1 MSASAKKM
9 GFWQCWGMSVGVM
22 IGSGIF
28 LLPAVL
34 APFGWISL
42 LGWLLTSVGT
52 IVLALVLARLAGT
65 TDHAGGPYA
74 YVKESFGDLAGFLI
88 GWGYWVGVV
97 FGVTAIAVAFA
108 GYMGSIFSIF
118 AANSLAQAAIAA
130 AGIGALTWIN
140 IRGVSQAATVQ
151 LVLTILKIIPLIVII
166 GLGISYGDMDNFP
179 AFNPQ
184 ELPITQA
191 LASTALFTMWAF
203 IGIEAAVIP
212 TDEVENPK
220 KIIPIAVVCAAL
232 SVSCLYVGASVAIM
246 FLVPLDILALSES
259 PFVDAAAHLGP
270 GGALLV
276 GVGALISTA
285 GALNGNIFVMGQM
298 PMLVAADGLAP
309 SVIAKKNTGGAPAI
323 ALMASSVF
331 SAALLVLNFTD
342 GLVGAFSFLISM
354 STLSILAPYGLSA
367 LAEFK
372 RSYRSAKGWA
382 GVALLSLLYT
392 LIAAAGSGWY
402 VTLMGVGLFLFGILL
417 FKVFHYQ
424 QLSMSVKISETE

>member
-1 MSASAKKM
+1 MSAIAKKM

-28 LLPAVL
+28 LLPTVL
-34 APFGWISL
+34 APYGWISL
-42 LGWLLTSVGT
+42 LGWLLTCSGT

-74 YVKESFGDLAGFLI
+74 YVRESFGDLAGFLI

-97 FGVTAIAVAFA
+97 FGVTAIAVGFA
-108 GYMGSIFSIF
+108 GYMGSIFPIF
-118 AANSLAQAAIAA
+118 AANSLTQALVAA
-130 AGIGALTWIN
+130 MGIGVLTWVN
-140 IRGVSQAATVQ
+140 IKGISEAATVQ
-151 LVLTILKIIPLIVII
+151 LVLTILKIVPLIVII
-166 GLGISYGDMDNFP
+166 GLGIAYGDIDNFP
-179 AFNPQ
+179 SFNPQ
-184 ELPITQA
+184 QLSMTEA
-191 LASTALFTMWAF
+191 LASTALLTMWAF

-212 TDEVENPK
+212 TSDVEDPK
-220 KIIPIAVVCAAL
+220 KTVPIAVVSAAL
-232 SVSCLYVGASVAIM
+232 SVSFLYVGASIAIM
-246 FLVPLDILALSES
+246 FLVPSEVLAASES
-259 PFVDAAAHLGP
+259 PFVDAASHMGP
-270 GGALLV
+270 GGALLM

-309 SVIAKKNTGGAPAI
+309 SVIAKKNKGGAPMV

-367 LAEFK
+367 MAEFK
-372 RSYRSAKGWA
+372 RSWHSAKGWA
-382 GVALLSLLYT
+382 GVALLSVIYT

-402 VTLMGVGLFLFGILL
+402 AFFLGVGLFLLGILL
-417 FKVFHYQ
+417 FKFFHF
-424 QLSMSVKISETE
+424 TR

>member
-1 MSASAKKM
+1 MSAITKKM

-28 LLPAVL
+28 LLPTVL
-34 APFGWISL
+34 APYGWISL
-42 LGWLLTSVGT
+42 LGWLLTCSGT

-74 YVKESFGDLAGFLI
+74 YVRESFGDLAGFLI

-97 FGVTAIAVAFA
+97 FGVTAIAVGFA
-108 GYMGSIFSIF
+108 GYMGSIFPIF
-118 AANSLAQAAIAA
+118 AANSLTQALVAA
-130 AGIGALTWIN
+130 MGIGVLTWVN
-140 IRGVSQAATVQ
+140 IKGISEAATVQ
-151 LVLTILKIIPLIVII
+151 LVLTILKIIPLTVII
-166 GLGISYGDMDNFP
+166 GLGIAYGDIDNFP
-179 AFNPQ
+179 SFNPQ
-184 ELPITQA
+184 QLSMTEA
-191 LASTALFTMWAF
+191 LASTALLTMWAF

-212 TDEVENPK
+212 TSDVEDPK
-220 KIIPIAVVCAAL
+220 KTVPIAVVSAAL
-232 SVSCLYVGASVAIM
+232 SVSFLYVGASIAIM
-246 FLVPLDILALSES
+246 FLVPSEVLAASES
-259 PFVDAAAHLGP
+259 PFVDAASHMGP
-270 GGALLV
+270 GGALLM

-309 SVIAKKNTGGAPAI
+309 LAIAKRNKGGAPMV

-367 LAEFK
+367 MAEFK
-372 RSYRSAKGWA
+372 RSCRSAKGWA
-382 GVALLSLLYT
+382 GVALLSVIYT

-402 VTLMGVGLFLFGILL
+402 VFFLGVGLFLLGILL
-417 FKVFHYQ
+417 FKFFH
-424 QLSMSVKISETE
+424 LTR

>member
-1 MSASAKKM
+1 MSAKAKKM

-28 LLPAVL
+28 LLPTVL
-34 APFGWISL
+34 APYGWISL
-42 LGWLLTSVGT
+42 LGWLLTCSGT

-108 GYMGSIFSIF
+108 GYMGSVFPIF
-118 AANSLAQAAIAA
+118 AANSLTQALVAA
-130 AGIGALTWIN
+130 ASIGVLTWVN
-140 IRGVSQAATVQ
+140 VKGVSEAATVQ
-151 LVLTILKIIPLIVII
+151 LVMTVLKIIPLIVII
-166 GLGISYGDMDNFP
+166 GLGIIYGDIDNFP

-184 ELPITQA
+184 GLPITQG
-191 LASTALFTMWAF
+191 LASTALLTMWAF

-212 TDEVENPK
+212 TDDVENPK
-220 KIIPIAVVCAAL
+220 ITVPIAVVTAAL
-232 SVSCLYVGASVAIM
+232 SVSFLYLGASIAIM
-246 FLVPLDILALSES
+246 FLVPSDVLALSES
-259 PFVDAAAHLGP
+259 PFVDAASHMGT
-270 GGALLV
+270 GGALLI
-276 GVGALISTA
+276 GLGALISTA

-309 SVIAKKNTGGAPAI
+309 SVIAKKNRGGAPMV
-323 ALMASSVF
+323 ALMVSSVF
-331 SAALLVLNFTD
+331 SAALLVLNFTE

-367 LAEFK
+367 MAEFK
-372 RSYRSAKGWA
+372 RSWLSAKGWA
-382 GVALLSLLYT
+382 GVALLSVMYT

-402 VTLMGVGLFLFGILL
+402 VFFLGIGLFMLGIVLYK
-417 FKVFHYQ
+417 FF
-424 QLSMSVKISETE
+424 QLTR

>member
-1 MSASAKKM
+1 MSAITKKM

-28 LLPAVL
+28 LLPTVL
-34 APFGWISL
+34 APYGWISL
-42 LGWLLTSVGT
+42 LGWLLTCSGT

-74 YVKESFGDLAGFLI
+74 YVRESFGDLAGFLI

-97 FGVTAIAVAFA
+97 FGVTAIAVGFA
-108 GYMGSIFSIF
+108 GYMGSIFPIF
-118 AANSLAQAAIAA
+118 AANSLTQALVAA
-130 AGIGALTWIN
+130 MGIGVLTWVN
-140 IRGVSQAATVQ
+140 IKGISEAATVQ
-151 LVLTILKIIPLIVII
+151 LVLTILKIVPLIVII
-166 GLGISYGDMDNFP
+166 GLGIAYGDIDNFP
-179 AFNPQ
+179 SFNPQ
-184 ELPITQA
+184 QLSMTEA
-191 LASTALFTMWAF
+191 LASTALLTMWAF

-212 TDEVENPK
+212 TGDVENPK
-220 KIIPIAVVCAAL
+220 KTAPIAVVSAAL
-232 SVSCLYVGASVAIM
+232 SVSFLYVGASIAIM
-246 FLVPLDILALSES
+246 FLVPSEVLAASES
-259 PFVDAAAHLGP
+259 PFVDAASHMGP
-270 GGALLV
+270 GGALLM

-309 SVIAKKNTGGAPAI
+309 SVIAKKNKGGAPMV
-323 ALMASSVF
+323 ALMVSSVF

-367 LAEFK
+367 MAEFK
-372 RSYRSAKGWA
+372 RSWHSAKGWA
-382 GVALLSLLYT
+382 GVALLSVIYT

-402 VTLMGVGLFLFGILL
+402 AFFLGVGLFLLGILL
-417 FKVFHYQ
+417 FKFFH
-424 QLSMSVKISETE
+424 LTR

>member
-1 MSASAKKM
+1 MSAIAKKM

-28 LLPAVL
+28 LLPTVL
-34 APFGWISL
+34 APYGWISL
-42 LGWLLTSVGT
+42 LGWLLTCSGT

-74 YVKESFGDLAGFLI
+74 YVRESFGDLAGFLI

-97 FGVTAIAVAFA
+97 FGVTAIAVGFA
-108 GYMGSIFSIF
+108 GYMGSIFPIF
-118 AANSLAQAAIAA
+118 AANSLTQALVAA
-130 AGIGALTWIN
+130 MGIGVLTWVN
-140 IRGVSQAATVQ
+140 IKGISEAATVQ
-151 LVLTILKIIPLIVII
+151 LVLTILKIVPLIVII
-166 GLGISYGDMDNFP
+166 GLGIAYGDIDNFP
-179 AFNPQ
+179 SFNPQ
-184 ELPITQA
+184 QLSMTEA
-191 LASTALFTMWAF
+191 LASTALLTMWAF

-212 TDEVENPK
+212 TSDVEDPK
-220 KIIPIAVVCAAL
+220 KTVPIAVVSAAL
-232 SVSCLYVGASVAIM
+232 SVSFLYVGASIAIM
-246 FLVPLDILALSES
+246 FLVPSEVLAASES
-259 PFVDAAAHLGP
+259 PFVDAASHIGP
-270 GGALLV
+270 GGALLM

-309 SVIAKKNTGGAPAI
+309 SVIAKKNKGGAPMV
-323 ALMASSVF
+323 ALMVSSVF

-367 LAEFK
+367 MAEFK
-372 RSYRSAKGWA
+372 RSWHSAKGWA
-382 GVALLSLLYT
+382 GVALLSVIYT

-402 VTLMGVGLFLFGILL
+402 VFFLGVGLFLLGILL
-417 FKVFHYQ
+417 FKFFH
-424 QLSMSVKISETE
+424 LTR

>member
-1 MSASAKKM
+1 MSAKAKKM

-28 LLPAVL
+28 LLPTVL
-34 APFGWISL
+34 APYGWISL
-42 LGWLLTSVGT
+42 LGWLLTCSGT

-108 GYMGSIFSIF
+108 GYMGSVFPIF
-118 AANSLAQAAIAA
+118 AANSLTQALVAA
-130 AGIGALTWIN
+130 AGIGVLTWVN
-140 IRGVSQAATVQ
+140 VKGVSEAATVQ
-151 LVLTILKIIPLIVII
+151 LVMTILKIIPLIVII
-166 GLGISYGDMDNFP
+166 GLGIIYGDIDNFP

-184 ELPITQA
+184 GLPITQG
-191 LASTALFTMWAF
+191 LASTALLTMWAF

-212 TDEVENPK
+212 TDDVENPK
-220 KIIPIAVVCAAL
+220 ITVPIAVVTAAL
-232 SVSCLYVGASVAIM
+232 SVSFLYLGASIAIM
-246 FLVPLDILALSES
+246 FLVPSDVLALSES
-259 PFVDAAAHLGP
+259 PFVDAASHMGT
-270 GGALLV
+270 GGALLI
-276 GVGALISTA
+276 GIGALISTA

-309 SVIAKKNTGGAPAI
+309 SVIAKKNRGGAPMV
-323 ALMASSVF
+323 ALMVSSVF
-331 SAALLVLNFTD
+331 SAALLVLNFTE

-367 LAEFK
+367 MAEFK
-372 RSYRSAKGWA
+372 RSWLSAKGWA
-382 GVALLSLLYT
+382 GVALLSVIYT

-402 VTLMGVGLFLFGILL
+402 VFFLGIGLFMLGIVCLL
-417 FKVFHYQ
+417 YT
-424 QLSMSVKISETE
+424 SPSPRD

>member
-1 MSASAKKM
+1 MSAIAKKM

-28 LLPAVL
+28 LLPTVL
-34 APFGWISL
+34 APYGWISL
-42 LGWLLTSVGT
+42 LGWLLTCSGT

-74 YVKESFGDLAGFLI
+74 YVRESFGDLAGFLI

-97 FGVTAIAVAFA
+97 FGVTAIAVGFA
-108 GYMGSIFSIF
+108 GYMGSIFPIF
-118 AANSLAQAAIAA
+118 AANSLTQALVAA
-130 AGIGALTWIN
+130 MGIGVLTWVN
-140 IRGVSQAATVQ
+140 IKGISEAATVQ
-151 LVLTILKIIPLIVII
+151 LVLTILKIVPLIVII
-166 GLGISYGDMDNFP
+166 GLGIAYGDIDNFP
-179 AFNPQ
+179 SFNPQ
-184 ELPITQA
+184 QLSMTEA
-191 LASTALFTMWAF
+191 LASTALLTMWAF

-212 TDEVENPK
+212 TGDVENPK
-220 KIIPIAVVCAAL
+220 KTVPIAVVSAAL
-232 SVSCLYVGASVAIM
+232 SVSFLYVGASIAIM
-246 FLVPLDILALSES
+246 FLVPSEVLAASES
-259 PFVDAAAHLGP
+259 PFVDAASHMGP
-270 GGALLV
+270 GGALLM

-309 SVIAKKNTGGAPAI
+309 SVIAKKNKGGAPMV
-323 ALMASSVF
+323 ALMVSSVF

-367 LAEFK
+367 MAEFK
-372 RSYRSAKGWA
+372 RSWHSAKGWA
-382 GVALLSLLYT
+382 GVALLSVIYT

-402 VTLMGVGLFLFGILL
+402 AFFLGVGLFLLGILL
-417 FKVFHYQ
+417 FKFFHF
-424 QLSMSVKISETE
+424 TR

>member
-1 MSASAKKM
+1 MSAITKKM

-28 LLPAVL
+28 LLPTVL
-34 APFGWISL
+34 APYGWISL
-42 LGWLLTSVGT
+42 LGWLLTCSGT

-74 YVKESFGDLAGFLI
+74 YVRESFGDLAGFLI

-97 FGVTAIAVAFA
+97 FGVTAIAVGFA
-108 GYMGSIFSIF
+108 GYMGSIFPIF
-118 AANSLAQAAIAA
+118 AANSLTQALVAA
-130 AGIGALTWIN
+130 MGIGVLTWVN
-140 IRGVSQAATVQ
+140 IKGISEAATVQ
-151 LVLTILKIIPLIVII
+151 LVLTILKIVPLTVII
-166 GLGISYGDMDNFP
+166 GLGIAYGDIDNFP
-179 AFNPQ
+179 SFNPQ
-184 ELPITQA
+184 QLSMTEA
-191 LASTALFTMWAF
+191 LASTALLTMWAF

-212 TDEVENPK
+212 TSDVEDPK
-220 KIIPIAVVCAAL
+220 KTVPIAVVSAAL
-232 SVSCLYVGASVAIM
+232 SVSFLYVGASIAIM
-246 FLVPLDILALSES
+246 FLVPSEVLAASES
-259 PFVDAAAHLGP
+259 PFVDAASHMGP
-270 GGALLV
+270 GGALLM

-309 SVIAKKNTGGAPAI
+309 SVIAKKNKGGAPMV

-367 LAEFK
+367 MAEFK
-372 RSYRSAKGWA
+372 RSCRSAKGWA
-382 GVALLSLLYT
+382 GVALLSVIYT

-402 VTLMGVGLFLFGILL
+402 VFFLGVGLFLLGILL
-417 FKVFHYQ
+417 FKFFH
-424 QLSMSVKISETE
+424 LTC

>member
-1 MSASAKKM
+1 MSAITKKM

-28 LLPAVL
+28 LLPTVL
-34 APFGWISL
+34 APYGWISL
-42 LGWLLTSVGT
+42 LGWLLTCSGT

-74 YVKESFGDLAGFLI
+74 YVRESFGDLAGFLI

-97 FGVTAIAVAFA
+97 FGVTAIAVGFA
-108 GYMGSIFSIF
+108 GYMGSIFPIF
-118 AANSLAQAAIAA
+118 AANSLTQALVAA
-130 AGIGALTWIN
+130 MGIGVLTWVN
-140 IRGVSQAATVQ
+140 IKGISEAATVQ
-151 LVLTILKIIPLIVII
+151 LVLTILKIVPLIVII
-166 GLGISYGDMDNFP
+166 GLGIAYGDIDNFP
-179 AFNPQ
+179 SFNPQ
-184 ELPITQA
+184 QLSMTEA
-191 LASTALFTMWAF
+191 LASTALLTMWAF

-212 TDEVENPK
+212 TSDVEDPK
-220 KIIPIAVVCAAL
+220 KTVPIAVVSAAL
-232 SVSCLYVGASVAIM
+232 SVSFLYVGASIAIM
-246 FLVPLDILALSES
+246 FLVPSEVLAASES
-259 PFVDAAAHLGP
+259 PFVDAASHMGP
-270 GGALLV
+270 GGALLM

-309 SVIAKKNTGGAPAI
+309 SVIAKKNKGGAPMV
-323 ALMASSVF
+323 ALMVSSVF

-367 LAEFK
+367 MAEFK
-372 RSYRSAKGWA
+372 RSWHSAKGWA
-382 GVALLSLLYT
+382 GVALLSVIYT

-402 VTLMGVGLFLFGILL
+402 VFFLGVGLFLLGILL
-417 FKVFHYQ
+417 FKFFH
-424 QLSMSVKISETE
+424 LTR

>member
-1 MSASAKKM
+1 MSAITKKM

-28 LLPAVL
+28 LLPTVL
-34 APFGWISL
+34 APYGWISL
-42 LGWLLTSVGT
+42 LGWLLTCSGT

-74 YVKESFGDLAGFLI
+74 YVRESFGDLAGFLI

-97 FGVTAIAVAFA
+97 FGVTAIAVGFA
-108 GYMGSIFSIF
+108 GYMGSIFPIF
-118 AANSLAQAAIAA
+118 AANSLTQALVAA
-130 AGIGALTWIN
+130 MGIGVLTWVN
-140 IRGVSQAATVQ
+140 IKGISEAATVQ
-151 LVLTILKIIPLIVII
+151 LVLTILKIVPLIVII
-166 GLGISYGDMDNFP
+166 GLGIAYGDIDNFP
-179 AFNPQ
+179 SFNPQ
-184 ELPITQA
+184 QLSMTEA
-191 LASTALFTMWAF
+191 LASTALLTMWAF

-212 TDEVENPK
+212 TGDVENPK
-220 KIIPIAVVCAAL
+220 KTVPIAVVSAAL
-232 SVSCLYVGASVAIM
+232 SVSFLYVGASIAIM
-246 FLVPLDILALSES
+246 FLVPSEVLAASES
-259 PFVDAAAHLGP
+259 PFVDAASHMGP
-270 GGALLV
+270 GGALLM

-309 SVIAKKNTGGAPAI
+309 LAIAKRNKGGAPMV

-367 LAEFK
+367 MAEFK
-372 RSYRSAKGWA
+372 RSCRSAKGWA
-382 GVALLSLLYT
+382 GVALLSVVYT

-402 VTLMGVGLFLFGILL
+402 VFFLGVGLFLLGILL
-417 FKVFHYQ
+417 FKFFH
-424 QLSMSVKISETE
+424 LTR

>member
-1 MSASAKKM
+1 MSAKAKKM

-28 LLPAVL
+28 LLPTVL
-34 APFGWISL
+34 APYGWISL
-42 LGWLLTSVGT
+42 LGWLLTCSGT

-108 GYMGSIFSIF
+108 GYMGSVFPIF
-118 AANSLAQAAIAA
+118 AANSLTQALVAA
-130 AGIGALTWIN
+130 AGIGVLTWVN
-140 IRGVSQAATVQ
+140 VKGVSEAATVQ
-151 LVLTILKIIPLIVII
+151 LVMTVFKIIPLIVII
-166 GLGISYGDMDNFP
+166 GLGIIYGDIDNFP

-184 ELPITQA
+184 GLPITQG
-191 LASTALFTMWAF
+191 LASTALLTMWAF

-212 TDEVENPK
+212 TDDVENPK
-220 KIIPIAVVCAAL
+220 ITVPIAVVTAAL
-232 SVSCLYVGASVAIM
+232 SVSFLYLGASIAIM
-246 FLVPLDILALSES
+246 FLVPSDVLALSES
-259 PFVDAAAHLGP
+259 PFVDAASHMGT
-270 GGALLV
+270 GGALLI
-276 GVGALISTA
+276 GIGALISTA

-298 PMLVAADGLAP
+298 PMFVAADVHFL
-309 SVIAKKNTGGAPAI
+309 SVIAKKYSGGAPMV
-323 ALMASSVF
+323 ALMVSSVF
-331 SAALLVLNFTD
+331 SAALLVLNFTE

-367 LAEFK
+367 MAEFK
-372 RSYRSAKGWA
+372 RSWLSAKGWA
-382 GVALLSLLYT
+382 GVALLSVIYT

-402 VTLMGVGLFLFGILL
+402 VFFLGIGLFMLGIVLYK
-417 FKVFHYQ
+417 FF
-424 QLSMSVKISETE
+424 QLTR

>member
-1 MSASAKKM
+1 MSAITKKM

-28 LLPAVL
+28 LLPTVL
-34 APFGWISL
+34 APYGWISL
-42 LGWLLTSVGT
+42 LGWLLTCSGT

-74 YVKESFGDLAGFLI
+74 YVRESFGDLAGFLI

-97 FGVTAIAVAFA
+97 FGVTAIAVGFA
-108 GYMGSIFSIF
+108 GYMGSIFPIF
-118 AANSLAQAAIAA
+118 AANSLTQALVAA
-130 AGIGALTWIN
+130 MGIGVLTWVN
-140 IRGVSQAATVQ
+140 IKGISEAATVQ
-151 LVLTILKIIPLIVII
+151 LVLTILKIVPLIVII
-166 GLGISYGDMDNFP
+166 GLGIAYGDIDNFP
-179 AFNPQ
+179 SFNPQ
-184 ELPITQA
+184 QLSMAEA
-191 LASTALFTMWAF
+191 LASTALLTMWAF

-212 TDEVENPK
+212 TGDVENPK
-220 KIIPIAVVCAAL
+220 KTVPIAVVSAAL
-232 SVSCLYVGASVAIM
+232 SVSFLYVGASIAIM
-246 FLVPLDILALSES
+246 FLVPSEVLAASES
-259 PFVDAAAHLGP
+259 PFVDAASHMGP
-270 GGALLV
+270 GGALLM

-309 SVIAKKNTGGAPAI
+309 SVIAKKNKGGAPMV
-323 ALMASSVF
+323 ALMVSSVF

-367 LAEFK
+367 MAEFK
-372 RSYRSAKGWA
+372 RSWHSAKGWA
-382 GVALLSLLYT
+382 GVALLSVIYT

-402 VTLMGVGLFLFGILL
+402 VFFLGVGLFLLGILL
-417 FKVFHYQ
+417 FKFFH
-424 QLSMSVKISETE
+424 LTR

>member
-1 MSASAKKM
+1 MSAITKKM

-28 LLPAVL
+28 LLPTVL
-34 APFGWISL
+34 APYGWISL
-42 LGWLLTSVGT
+42 LGWLLTCSGT

-74 YVKESFGDLAGFLI
+74 YVRESFGDLAGFLI

-97 FGVTAIAVAFA
+97 FGVTAIAVGFA
-108 GYMGSIFSIF
+108 GYMGSIFPIF
-118 AANSLAQAAIAA
+118 AANSLTQALVAA
-130 AGIGALTWIN
+130 MGIGVLTWVN
-140 IRGVSQAATVQ
+140 IKGISEAATVQ
-151 LVLTILKIIPLIVII
+151 LVLTILKIVPLIVII
-166 GLGISYGDMDNFP
+166 GLGIAYGDIDNFP
-179 AFNPQ
+179 SFNPQ
-184 ELPITQA
+184 QLSMTEA
-191 LASTALFTMWAF
+191 LASTALLTMWAF

-212 TDEVENPK
+212 TGDVENPK
-220 KIIPIAVVCAAL
+220 KTVPIAVVSAAL
-232 SVSCLYVGASVAIM
+232 SVSFLYVGASIAIM
-246 FLVPLDILALSES
+246 FLVPSEVLAASES
-259 PFVDAAAHLGP
+259 PFVDAASHMGP
-270 GGALLV
+270 GGALLM

-309 SVIAKKNTGGAPAI
+309 SVIAKKNKGGAPMV
-323 ALMASSVF
+323 ALMVSSVF

-367 LAEFK
+367 MAEFK
-372 RSYRSAKGWA
+372 RSWHSAKGWA
-382 GVALLSLLYT
+382 GVALLSVIYT

-402 VTLMGVGLFLFGILL
+402 AFFLGVGLFLLGILL
-417 FKVFHYQ
+417 FKFFHF
-424 QLSMSVKISETE
+424 TR

>member
-1 MSASAKKM
+1 MSAITKKM

-28 LLPAVL
+28 LLPTVL
-34 APFGWISL
+34 APYGWISL
-42 LGWLLTSVGT
+42 LGWLLTCSGT

-74 YVKESFGDLAGFLI
+74 YVRESFGDLAGFLI

-97 FGVTAIAVAFA
+97 FGVTAIAVGFA
-108 GYMGSIFSIF
+108 GYMGSIFPIF
-118 AANSLAQAAIAA
+118 AANSLTQALVAA
-130 AGIGALTWIN
+130 MGIGVLTWVN
-140 IRGVSQAATVQ
+140 IKGISEAATVQ
-151 LVLTILKIIPLIVII
+151 LVLTILKIVPLIVII
-166 GLGISYGDMDNFP
+166 GLGIAYGDIDNFP
-179 AFNPQ
+179 SFNPQ
-184 ELPITQA
+184 QLSMAEA
-191 LASTALFTMWAF
+191 LASTALLTMWAF

-212 TDEVENPK
+212 TGDVENPK
-220 KIIPIAVVCAAL
+220 KTVPIAVVSAAL
-232 SVSCLYVGASVAIM
+232 SVSFLYVGASIAIM
-246 FLVPLDILALSES
+246 FLVPSEVLAASES
-259 PFVDAAAHLGP
+259 PFVDAASHMGP
-270 GGALLV
+270 GGALLM

-309 SVIAKKNTGGAPAI
+309 PVIAKKNKGGAPMV
-323 ALMASSVF
+323 ALMVSSVF

-367 LAEFK
+367 MAEFK
-372 RSYRSAKGWA
+372 RSWHSAKGWA
-382 GVALLSLLYT
+382 GVALLSVIYT

-402 VTLMGVGLFLFGILL
+402 VFFLGVGLFLLGILL
-417 FKVFHYQ
+417 FKFFH
-424 QLSMSVKISETE
+424 LTR

>member
-1 MSASAKKM
+1 MSAIAKKM

-28 LLPAVL
+28 LLPTVL
-34 APFGWISL
+34 APYGWISL
-42 LGWLLTSVGT
+42 LGWLLTCSGT

-74 YVKESFGDLAGFLI
+74 YVRESFGDLAGFLI

-97 FGVTAIAVAFA
+97 FGVTAIAVGFA
-108 GYMGSIFSIF
+108 GYMGSIFPIF
-118 AANSLAQAAIAA
+118 AANSLTQALVAA
-130 AGIGALTWIN
+130 MGIGVLTWVN
-140 IRGVSQAATVQ
+140 IKGISEAATVQ
-151 LVLTILKIIPLIVII
+151 LVLTILKIVPLIVII
-166 GLGISYGDMDNFP
+166 GLGIAYGDIDNFP
-179 AFNPQ
+179 SFNPQ
-184 ELPITQA
+184 QLSMTEA
-191 LASTALFTMWAF
+191 LASTALLTMWAF

-212 TDEVENPK
+212 TSDVEDPK
-220 KIIPIAVVCAAL
+220 KTVPIAVVSAAL
-232 SVSCLYVGASVAIM
+232 SVSFLYVGASIAIM
-246 FLVPLDILALSES
+246 FLVPSEVLAASES
-259 PFVDAAAHLGP
+259 PFVDAASHMGP
-270 GGALLV
+270 GGALLM

-309 SVIAKKNTGGAPAI
+309 SVIAKKNKGGAPMV

-367 LAEFK
+367 MAEFK
-372 RSYRSAKGWA
+372 RSWHSAKGWA
-382 GVALLSLLYT
+382 GVALLSVIYT

-402 VTLMGVGLFLFGILL
+402 VFFLGVGLFLLGILL
-417 FKVFHYQ
+417 FKFFH
-424 QLSMSVKISETE
+424 LTC

>member
-1 MSASAKKM
+1 MSAITKKM

-28 LLPAVL
+28 LLPTVL
-34 APFGWISL
+34 APYGWISL
-42 LGWLLTSVGT
+42 LGWLLTCSGT

-74 YVKESFGDLAGFLI
+74 YVRESFGDLAGFLI

-97 FGVTAIAVAFA
+97 FGVTAIAVGFA
-108 GYMGSIFSIF
+108 GYMGSIFPIF
-118 AANSLAQAAIAA
+118 AANSLTQALVAA
-130 AGIGALTWIN
+130 MGIGVLTWVN
-140 IRGVSQAATVQ
+140 IKGISEAATVQ
-151 LVLTILKIIPLIVII
+151 LVLTILKIVPLIVII
-166 GLGISYGDMDNFP
+166 GLGIAYGDIDNFP
-179 AFNPQ
+179 SFNPQ
-184 ELPITQA
+184 QLSMTEA
-191 LASTALFTMWAF
+191 LASTALLTMWAF

-212 TDEVENPK
+212 TSDVEDPK
-220 KIIPIAVVCAAL
+220 KTVPIAVVSAAL
-232 SVSCLYVGASVAIM
+232 SVSFLYVGASIAIM
-246 FLVPLDILALSES
+246 FLVPSEVLAASES
-259 PFVDAAAHLGP
+259 PFVDAASHMGP
-270 GGALLV
+270 GGALLM

-309 SVIAKKNTGGAPAI
+309 SVIAKKNKGGAPMV

-367 LAEFK
+367 MAEFK
-372 RSYRSAKGWA
+372 RSWHSAKGWA
-382 GVALLSLLYT
+382 GVALLSVVYT

-402 VTLMGVGLFLFGILL
+402 VFFLGVGLFLLGILL
-417 FKVFHYQ
+417 FKFFH
-424 QLSMSVKISETE
+424 LTC

>member
-1 MSASAKKM
+1 MSAITKKM

-28 LLPAVL
+28 LLPTVL
-34 APFGWISL
+34 APYGWISL
-42 LGWLLTSVGT
+42 LGWLLTCSGT

-74 YVKESFGDLAGFLI
+74 YVRESFGDLAGFLI

-97 FGVTAIAVAFA
+97 FGVTAIAVGFA
-108 GYMGSIFSIF
+108 GYMGSIFPIF
-118 AANSLAQAAIAA
+118 AANSLTQALVAA
-130 AGIGALTWIN
+130 MGIGVLTWVN
-140 IRGVSQAATVQ
+140 IKGISEAATVQ
-151 LVLTILKIIPLIVII
+151 LVLTILKIVPLIVII
-166 GLGISYGDMDNFP
+166 GLGIAYGDIDNFP
-179 AFNPQ
+179 SFNPQ
-184 ELPITQA
+184 QLSMTEA
-191 LASTALFTMWAF
+191 LASTALLTMWAF

-212 TDEVENPK
+212 TGDVENPK
-220 KIIPIAVVCAAL
+220 KTVPIAVVSAAL
-232 SVSCLYVGASVAIM
+232 SVSFLYVGASIAIM
-246 FLVPLDILALSES
+246 FLLPSEVLAASES
-259 PFVDAAAHLGP
+259 PFVDAASHMGP
-270 GGALLV
+270 GGALLM

-309 SVIAKKNTGGAPAI
+309 SVIAKKNKGGAPMV

-367 LAEFK
+367 MAEFK
-372 RSYRSAKGWA
+372 RSWHSAKGWA
-382 GVALLSLLYT
+382 GVALLSVIYT

-402 VTLMGVGLFLFGILL
+402 VFFLGVGLFLLGILL
-417 FKVFHYQ
+417 FKFFH
-424 QLSMSVKISETE
+424 LTR

>member
-1 MSASAKKM
+1 MSAIAKKM

-28 LLPAVL
+28 LLPTVL
-34 APFGWISL
+34 APYGWISL
-42 LGWLLTSVGT
+42 LGWLLTCSGT

-74 YVKESFGDLAGFLI
+74 YVRESFGDLAGFLI

-97 FGVTAIAVAFA
+97 FGVTAIAVGFA
-108 GYMGSIFSIF
+108 GYMGSIFPIF
-118 AANSLAQAAIAA
+118 AANSLTQALVAA
-130 AGIGALTWIN
+130 MGIGVLTWVN
-140 IRGVSQAATVQ
+140 IKGISEAATVQ
-151 LVLTILKIIPLIVII
+151 LVLTILKIIPLTVII
-166 GLGISYGDMDNFP
+166 GLGIAYGDIDNFP
-179 AFNPQ
+179 SFNPQ
-184 ELPITQA
+184 QLSMTEA
-191 LASTALFTMWAF
+191 LASTALLTMWAF

-212 TDEVENPK
+212 TGDVENPK
-220 KIIPIAVVCAAL
+220 KTVPIAVVSAAL
-232 SVSCLYVGASVAIM
+232 SVSFLYVGASIAIM
-246 FLVPLDILALSES
+246 FLVPSEVLAASES
-259 PFVDAAAHLGP
+259 PFVDAASHMGP
-270 GGALLV
+270 GGALLM

-309 SVIAKKNTGGAPAI
+309 SVIAKKNKGGAPMV

-367 LAEFK
+367 MAEFK
-372 RSYRSAKGWA
+372 RSCRSAKGWA
-382 GVALLSLLYT
+382 GVALLSVVYT

-402 VTLMGVGLFLFGILL
+402 VFFLGVGLFLLGILL
-417 FKVFHYQ
+417 FKFFH
-424 QLSMSVKISETE
+424 LTR

>member
-1 MSASAKKM
+1 MSAIAKKM

-28 LLPAVL
+28 LLPTVL
-34 APFGWISL
+34 APYGWISL
-42 LGWLLTSVGT
+42 LGWLLTCSGT

-74 YVKESFGDLAGFLI
+74 YVRESFGDLAGFLI

-97 FGVTAIAVAFA
+97 FGVTAIAVGFA
-108 GYMGSIFSIF
+108 GYMGSIFPIF
-118 AANSLAQAAIAA
+118 AANSLTQALVAA
-130 AGIGALTWIN
+130 MGIGVLTWVN
-140 IRGVSQAATVQ
+140 IKGISEAATVQ
-151 LVLTILKIIPLIVII
+151 LVLTILKIVPLIVII
-166 GLGISYGDMDNFP
+166 GLGIAYGDIDNFP
-179 AFNPQ
+179 SFNPQ
-184 ELPITQA
+184 QLSMAEA
-191 LASTALFTMWAF
+191 LASTALLTMWAF

-212 TDEVENPK
+212 TGDVENPK
-220 KIIPIAVVCAAL
+220 KTVPIAVVSAAL
-232 SVSCLYVGASVAIM
+232 SVSFLYVGASIAIM
-246 FLVPLDILALSES
+246 FLVPSEVLAASES
-259 PFVDAAAHLGP
+259 PFVDAASHMGP
-270 GGALLV
+270 GGALLM

-309 SVIAKKNTGGAPAI
+309 SVIAKKNKGGAPMV

-367 LAEFK
+367 MAEFK
-372 RSYRSAKGWA
+372 RSWHSAKGWA
-382 GVALLSLLYT
+382 GVALLSVIYT

-402 VTLMGVGLFLFGILL
+402 VFFLGVGLFLLGILL
-417 FKVFHYQ
+417 FKFFH
-424 QLSMSVKISETE
+424 LTR

>member
-1 MSASAKKM
+1 MSAITKKM

-28 LLPAVL
+28 LLPTVL
-34 APFGWISL
+34 APYGWISL
-42 LGWLLTSVGT
+42 LGWLLTCSGT

-74 YVKESFGDLAGFLI
+74 YVRETFGDLAGFLI

-97 FGVTAIAVAFA
+97 FGVTAIAVGFA
-108 GYMGSIFSIF
+108 GYMGSIFPIF
-118 AANSLAQAAIAA
+118 AANSLTQALVAA
-130 AGIGALTWIN
+130 MGIGVLTWVN
-140 IRGVSQAATVQ
+140 IKGISEAATVQ
-151 LVLTILKIIPLIVII
+151 LVLTILKIVPLIVIL
-166 GLGISYGDMDNFP
+166 GLGIAYGDIDNFP
-179 AFNPQ
+179 SFNPQ
-184 ELPITQA
+184 QLSMTEA
-191 LASTALFTMWAF
+191 LASTALLTMWAF

-212 TDEVENPK
+212 TGDVENPK
-220 KIIPIAVVCAAL
+220 KTVPIAVVSAAL
-232 SVSCLYVGASVAIM
+232 SVSFLYVGASIAIM
-246 FLVPLDILALSES
+246 FLVPSEVLAASES
-259 PFVDAAAHLGP
+259 PFVDAASHMGP
-270 GGALLV
+270 GGALLM

-309 SVIAKKNTGGAPAI
+309 SVIAKKNKGGAPMV

-367 LAEFK
+367 MAEFK
-372 RSYRSAKGWA
+372 RSWHSAKGWA
-382 GVALLSLLYT
+382 GVALLSVIYT

-402 VTLMGVGLFLFGILL
+402 VFFLGVGLFLLGILL
-417 FKVFHYQ
+417 FKFFH
-424 QLSMSVKISETE
+424 LTR

>member
-1 MSASAKKM
+1 MSAITKKM

-28 LLPAVL
+28 LLPTVL
-34 APFGWISL
+34 APYGWISL
-42 LGWLLTSVGT
+42 LGWLLTCSGT

-74 YVKESFGDLAGFLI
+74 YVRETFGDLVGFLI

-97 FGVTAIAVAFA
+97 FGVTAIAVGFA
-108 GYMGSIFSIF
+108 GYMGSIFPIF
-118 AANSLAQAAIAA
+118 AANSLTQALVAA
-130 AGIGALTWIN
+130 MGIGVLTWVN
-140 IRGVSQAATVQ
+140 IKGISEAATVQ
-151 LVLTILKIIPLIVII
+151 LVLTILKIIPLTVII
-166 GLGISYGDMDNFP
+166 GLGIAYGDIDNFP
-179 AFNPQ
+179 SFNPQ
-184 ELPITQA
+184 QLSMTEA
-191 LASTALFTMWAF
+191 LASTALLTMWAF

-212 TDEVENPK
+212 TSDVEDPK
-220 KIIPIAVVCAAL
+220 KTVPIAVVSAAL
-232 SVSCLYVGASVAIM
+232 SVSFLYVGASIAIM
-246 FLVPLDILALSES
+246 FLVPSEVLAASES
-259 PFVDAAAHLGP
+259 PFVDAASHMGP
-270 GGALLV
+270 GGALLM

-309 SVIAKKNTGGAPAI
+309 SVIAKKNKGGAPMV

-367 LAEFK
+367 MAEFK
-372 RSYRSAKGWA
+372 RSWHSAKGWA
-382 GVALLSLLYT
+382 GVALLSVIYT

-402 VTLMGVGLFLFGILL
+402 VFFLGVGLFLLGILL
-417 FKVFHYQ
+417 FKFFH
-424 QLSMSVKISETE
+424 LTR

>member
-1 MSASAKKM
+1 MSAIAKKM

-28 LLPAVL
+28 LLPTVL
-34 APFGWISL
+34 APYGWISL
-42 LGWLLTSVGT
+42 LGWLLTCSGT

-74 YVKESFGDLAGFLI
+74 YVRESFGDLAGFLI

-97 FGVTAIAVAFA
+97 FGVTAIAVGFA
-108 GYMGSIFSIF
+108 GYMGSIFPIF
-118 AANSLAQAAIAA
+118 AANSLTQALVAA
-130 AGIGALTWIN
+130 MGIGVLTWVN
-140 IRGVSQAATVQ
+140 IKGISEAATVQ
-151 LVLTILKIIPLIVII
+151 LVLTILKIIPLTVII
-166 GLGISYGDMDNFP
+166 GLGIAYGDIDNFP
-179 AFNPQ
+179 SFNPQ
-184 ELPITQA
+184 QLSMTEA
-191 LASTALFTMWAF
+191 LASTALLTMWAF

-212 TDEVENPK
+212 TGDVENPK
-220 KIIPIAVVCAAL
+220 KTVPIAVVSAAL
-232 SVSCLYVGASVAIM
+232 SVSFLYVGASIAIM
-246 FLVPLDILALSES
+246 FLVPSEVLAASES
-259 PFVDAAAHLGP
+259 PFVDAASHMGP
-270 GGALLV
+270 GGALLM

-309 SVIAKKNTGGAPAI
+309 SVIAKKNKGGAPMV

-367 LAEFK
+367 MAELK
-372 RSYRSAKGWA
+372 RSWHSAKGWA
-382 GVALLSLLYT
+382 GVALLSVIYT

-402 VTLMGVGLFLFGILL
+402 AFFLGVGLFLLGILL
-417 FKVFHYQ
+417 FKFFHF
-424 QLSMSVKISETE
+424 TR

>member
-1 MSASAKKM
+1 MSAITKKM

-28 LLPAVL
+28 LLPTVL
-34 APFGWISL
+34 APYGWISL
-42 LGWLLTSVGT
+42 LGWLLTCSGT

-74 YVKESFGDLAGFLI
+74 YVRESFGDLAGFLI

-97 FGVTAIAVAFA
+97 FGVTAIAVGFA
-108 GYMGSIFSIF
+108 GYMGSIFPIF
-118 AANSLAQAAIAA
+118 AANSLTQALVAA
-130 AGIGALTWIN
+130 MGIGVLTWVN
-140 IRGVSQAATVQ
+140 IKGISEAATVQ
-151 LVLTILKIIPLIVII
+151 LVLTILKIVPLIVII
-166 GLGISYGDMDNFP
+166 GLGIAYGDIDNFP
-179 AFNPQ
+179 SFNPQ
-184 ELPITQA
+184 QLSMTEA
-191 LASTALFTMWAF
+191 LASTALLTMWAF

-212 TDEVENPK
+212 TGDVENPK
-220 KIIPIAVVCAAL
+220 KTVPIAVVSAAL
-232 SVSCLYVGASVAIM
+232 SVSFLYVGASIAIM
-246 FLVPLDILALSES
+246 FLVPSEVLAASES
-259 PFVDAAAHLGP
+259 PFVDAASHMGP
-270 GGALLV
+270 GGALLM

-309 SVIAKKNTGGAPAI
+309 SVIAKKNKGGAPMV

-367 LAEFK
+367 MAEFK
-372 RSYRSAKGWA
+372 RSWHSAKGWA
-382 GVALLSLLYT
+382 GVALLSVIYT
-392 LIAAAGSGWY
+392 LIAAAGSGW
-402 VTLMGVGLFLFGILL
+402 
-417 FKVFHYQ
+417 
-424 QLSMSVKISETE
+424 

>member
-1 MSASAKKM
+1 MSAITKKM

-28 LLPAVL
+28 LLPTVL
-34 APFGWISL
+34 APYGWISL
-42 LGWLLTSVGT
+42 LGWLLTCSGT

-74 YVKESFGDLAGFLI
+74 YVRESFGDLAGFLI

-97 FGVTAIAVAFA
+97 FGVTAIAVGFA
-108 GYMGSIFSIF
+108 GYMGSIFPIF
-118 AANSLAQAAIAA
+118 AANSLTQALVAA
-130 AGIGALTWIN
+130 MGIGVLTWVN
-140 IRGVSQAATVQ
+140 IKGISEAATVQ
-151 LVLTILKIIPLIVII
+151 LVLTILKIVPLIVII
-166 GLGISYGDMDNFP
+166 GLGIAYGDIDNFP
-179 AFNPQ
+179 SFNPQ
-184 ELPITQA
+184 QLSMTEA
-191 LASTALFTMWAF
+191 LASTALLTMWAF

-212 TDEVENPK
+212 TSDVEDPK
-220 KIIPIAVVCAAL
+220 KTVPIAVVSAAL
-232 SVSCLYVGASVAIM
+232 SVSFLYVGASIAIM
-246 FLVPLDILALSES
+246 FLVPSEVLAASES
-259 PFVDAAAHLGP
+259 PFVDAASHMGP
-270 GGALLV
+270 GGALLM

-309 SVIAKKNTGGAPAI
+309 SVIAKKNKGGAPMV

-367 LAEFK
+367 MAEFK
-372 RSYRSAKGWA
+372 RSWHSAKGWA
-382 GVALLSLLYT
+382 GVALLSVIYT
-392 LIAAAGSGWY
+392 LIAAAGSGLY
-402 VTLMGVGLFLFGILL
+402 AFFLGVGLFLLGILL
-417 FKVFHYQ
+417 FKFFH
-424 QLSMSVKISETE
+424 LTC

>member
-1 MSASAKKM
+1 MSAIAKKM

-28 LLPAVL
+28 LLPTVL
-34 APFGWISL
+34 APYGWISL
-42 LGWLLTSVGT
+42 LGWLLTCSGT

-74 YVKESFGDLAGFLI
+74 YVRESFGDLAGFLI

-97 FGVTAIAVAFA
+97 FGVTAIAVGFA
-108 GYMGSIFSIF
+108 GYMGSIFPIF
-118 AANSLAQAAIAA
+118 AANSLTQALVAA
-130 AGIGALTWIN
+130 MGIGVLTWVN
-140 IRGVSQAATVQ
+140 IKGISEAATVQ
-151 LVLTILKIIPLIVII
+151 LVLTILKIVPLIVII
-166 GLGISYGDMDNFP
+166 GLGIAYGDIDNFP
-179 AFNPQ
+179 SFNPQ
-184 ELPITQA
+184 QLSMAEA
-191 LASTALFTMWAF
+191 LASTALLTMWAF

-212 TDEVENPK
+212 TGDVENPK
-220 KIIPIAVVCAAL
+220 KTVPIAVVSAAL
-232 SVSCLYVGASVAIM
+232 SVSFLYVGASIAIM
-246 FLVPLDILALSES
+246 FLVPSEVLAASES
-259 PFVDAAAHLGP
+259 PFVDAASHMGP
-270 GGALLV
+270 GGALLM

-298 PMLVAADGLAP
+298 PMLVAADGLVP
-309 SVIAKKNTGGAPAI
+309 SVIAKKNKGGAPMV

-367 LAEFK
+367 MAEFK
-372 RSYRSAKGWA
+372 RSWHSAKGWA
-382 GVALLSLLYT
+382 GVALLSVIYT

-402 VTLMGVGLFLFGILL
+402 VFFLGVGLFLLGILL
-417 FKVFHYQ
+417 FKFFH
-424 QLSMSVKISETE
+424 LTR

>member
-1 MSASAKKM
+1 MSAIAKKM

-28 LLPAVL
+28 LLPTVL
-34 APFGWISL
+34 APYGWISL
-42 LGWLLTSVGT
+42 LGWLLTCSGT

-74 YVKESFGDLAGFLI
+74 YVRESFGDLAGFLI

-97 FGVTAIAVAFA
+97 FGVTAIAVGFA
-108 GYMGSIFSIF
+108 GYMGSIFPIF
-118 AANSLAQAAIAA
+118 AANSLTQALVAA
-130 AGIGALTWIN
+130 MGIGVLTWVN
-140 IRGVSQAATVQ
+140 IKGISEAATVQ
-151 LVLTILKIIPLIVII
+151 LVLTILKIIPLTVII
-166 GLGISYGDMDNFP
+166 GLGIAYGDIDNFP
-179 AFNPQ
+179 SFNPQ
-184 ELPITQA
+184 QLSMTEA
-191 LASTALFTMWAF
+191 LASTALLTMWAF

-212 TDEVENPK
+212 TSDVEDPK
-220 KIIPIAVVCAAL
+220 KTVPIAVVSAAL
-232 SVSCLYVGASVAIM
+232 SVSFLYVGASIAIM
-246 FLVPLDILALSES
+246 FLVPSEVLAASES
-259 PFVDAAAHLGP
+259 PFVDAASHMGP
-270 GGALLV
+270 GGALLM

-309 SVIAKKNTGGAPAI
+309 SVIAKKNKGGAPMV

-367 LAEFK
+367 MAEFK
-372 RSYRSAKGWA
+372 RSCRSAKGWA
-382 GVALLSLLYT
+382 GVALLSVVYT

-402 VTLMGVGLFLFGILL
+402 VFFLGVGLFLLGILL
-417 FKVFHYQ
+417 FKFFH
-424 QLSMSVKISETE
+424 LTR